1 HAAARGHVGGRQ
13 YLVHVHVDKEAV
25 LVVDDRCL
33 RRGAGKGGTSGKQHG
48 GGEQEVFHFGYLGRS
63 RGGAAALGSFDGK
76 DQGWRPAACRIRS
89 ATSSAWETS
98 DRWLDGNSMVLAP
111 MRLAR
116 KRCRSGLMVWSLLE
130 TAYQDGLS
138 CQAAAW
144 VRAEN
149 RVLAMGCCAA

>member
-1 HAAARGHVGGRQ
+1 MWTKKPSLSWMTGACGAVPAKAEPAASSMAVANRKFFISVTSVGVVAARPPLGH
-13 YLVHVHVDKEAV
+13 
-25 LVVDDRCL
+25 
-33 RRGAGKGGTSGKQHG
+33 
-48 GGEQEVFHFGYLGRS
+48 
-63 RGGAAALGSFDGK
+63 FDGK

-149 RVLAMGCCAA
+149 RVLAMGCCTA